1 MAKET
6 KKIMDRGEKPK
17 LRRRRLGEEL
27 TAQLRKHII
36 DKGLKPGDP
45 LLTEQ
50 EMVERFGVS
59 RSVVREAT
67 KTLDFLGIID
77 AVPRRGMV
85 LDNFDFDRVSE
96 YFGFHFALSDYPNE
110 KLLKARAV
118 IETGALFYTMEE
130 MRKNPKLYPQLRELA
145 EAAPKTDRITASYIE
160 YDIAF
165 HRGLVDASDVTPLAS
180 FCDLL
185 QAFFHKFRD
194 RTASGDSRGG
204 KEGHCQIV
212 EALHMG
218 NLDAAINLLRKH
230 LSWYVESKNVGGR
243 SPDRES

>member
-1 MAKET
+1 MDET
-6 KKIMDRGEKPK
+6 PKPRPR
-17 LRRRRLGEEL
+17 LRRKRLSEEL

-67 KTLDFLGIID
+67 KALDFLGIIN
-77 AVPRRGMV
+77 AVPRRGMI

-96 YFGFHFALSDYPNE
+96 YFGFHFALCDSPRD
-110 KLLKARAV
+110 KLLKARVV
-118 IETGALFYTMEE
+118 IETGALYYTMEE
-130 MRKNPKLYPQLRELA
+130 MKRNPEVYKRLMGLA
-145 EAAPKTDRITASYIE
+145 EADPKTRDAADQRWID

-165 HRGLVDASDVTPLAS
+165 HRGLVEASDITPLAS

-185 QAFFHKFRD
+185 QAFFQKFRPIL
-194 RTASGDSRGG
+194 RGIRG
-204 KEGHCQIV
+204 SKENHCEIV
-212 EALHMG
+212 EALQDG
-218 NLDAAINLLRKH
+218 KLEKAIDLLRSHVRYYGQSGEMSTK
-230 LSWYVESKNVGGR
+230 
-243 SPDRES
+243 P